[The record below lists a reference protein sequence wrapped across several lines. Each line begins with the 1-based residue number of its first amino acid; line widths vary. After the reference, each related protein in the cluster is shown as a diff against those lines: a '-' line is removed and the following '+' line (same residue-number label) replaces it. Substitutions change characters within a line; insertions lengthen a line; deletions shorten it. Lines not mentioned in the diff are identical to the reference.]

1 MVGIVRAGHVLKGG
15 MNTNTTSACRQG
27 EVDSD
32 MTLHMSDDAA
42 DDSTPTNTVLAL
54 VGPGGWPG
62 ECTQRSNAETKWTCQ
77 PVDR

>member
-15 MNTNTTSACRQG
+15 MNTDTTSACRQG

-54 VGPGGWPG
+54 VGAWWLAWGVH
-62 ECTQRSNAETKWTCQ
+62 TKEQCRNK
-77 PVDR
+77 VDMSTS